1 MYFGVFNKEHG
12 CIRIAFLTSLGLDGS
27 VGDNNDWPLELAFKV
42 LNHLWSNL
50 LEESEGSEW
59 DSDKDVLGGLSVSLL
74 KFDFFGRVEVD
85 KLQVLLDVNCY
96 LLPSFSLCPLAP
108 VAFALS
114 DPARSTR
121 WILDSVS

>member
-1 MYFGVFNKEHG
+1 MYFGVFSKEHG

-85 KLQVLLDVNCY
+85 KLQVLLDVLAAGLEGLEGLGNFFFE
-96 LLPSFSLCPLAP
+96 FSGSGLI
-108 VAFALS
+108 VENG
-114 DPARSTR
+114 
-121 WILDSVS
+121 